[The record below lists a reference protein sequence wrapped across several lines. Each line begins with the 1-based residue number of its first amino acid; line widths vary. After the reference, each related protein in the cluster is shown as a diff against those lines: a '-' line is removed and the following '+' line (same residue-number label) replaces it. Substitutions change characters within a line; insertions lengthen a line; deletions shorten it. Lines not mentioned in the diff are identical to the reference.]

1 MDKDQSKIATRIIE
15 EFLQDLNSI
24 NNVVTKSID
33 KSFNSDPKT
42 KILCE
47 LWTSLDDSIKHLG
60 YSLQS
65 LRSLD

>member
-1 MDKDQSKIATRIIE
+1 MDKDQSKIATRIIK
-15 EFLQDLNSI
+15 EFLEELNSI
-24 NNVVTKSID
+24 NNVVSESID
-33 KSFNSDPKT
+33 KSFNSNPKT

-60 YSLQS
+60 YSLES